1 MKTTPALTHVLEV
14 LNRQQEHR
22 QALATLDTAIEDQR
36 AIITAA
42 IVDRSAVDDLEG
54 RLQDALAQQVAGETP
69 AQKPETLVNQLLQA
83 KATFEKAT
91 ADAAVKG
98 DLARHTLAGLERR
111 RSALAAQAGT
121 GHALHAALKAF
132 FMDEQDAAGRAY
144 IAAGDDLIRAYAR
157 IQAIQKVAGL
167 CSTTREGP
175 PPFAHE
181 LDPIKRPQN
190 MPCGE
195 PIAYFPGDPAWLF
208 NLITLRQLA
217 EAVYQ
222 STLAEYRQAGL
233 PLPR

>member
-14 LNRQQEHR
+14 LKLQQEHA
-22 QALATLDTAIEDQR
+22 QALALLDAGIEDQR
-36 AIITAA
+36 TIIAAA

-83 KATFEKAT
+83 KTTFEKAT

-111 RSALAAQAGT
+111 RASLAAQAGR
-121 GHALHAALKAF
+121 GHDLHTALKAF

-144 IAAGDDLIRAYAR
+144 IAAGDDLVSAYAR
-157 IQAIQKVAGL
+157 IQAIQKIAGVF
-167 CSTTREGP
+167 SATREGP

-181 LDPIKRPQN
+181 LDLIKRPQN
-190 MPCGE
+190 MTCGE
-195 PIAYFPGDPAWLF
+195 PIAYFPGEPAWLF
-208 NLITLRQLA
+208 HLTTLRQFA
-217 EAVYQ
+217 ETVYQ